1 MGIVK
6 EKIKDLK
13 TREARILEMGGEK
26 LVAKHK
32 EKGKLTA
39 RERLN
44 KLFDKGT
51 FREVD
56 MFVKHRCVNF
66 GMEDVEIG
74 TGIAFPFGSVPAA
87 VKAFEVEDAVR
98 RGCTAVDMVMN
109 IGALKSGDH
118 QVVAE
123 ELRLFKQAAAGAVT
137 KCILEVCFL
146 ADEEIATAS
155 KLVAEAGIDFVKTS
169 SGQFEGPS
177 LEQFLVMREA
187 VRDAPVRLK
196 VAGVKFPRPQN
207 ALVFLRAGADRI
219 GTRAGPEIVDS
230 LHTSNPKPAIAWLER
245 QPVDELHQAGDRFGT
260 GEVGDV
266 DALEELHHDE
276 RGAVVAAHVGDLDD
290 VLVNPGEGLVT
301 GPDGSEHLPPKA
313 MEVLLCLASRSGRP
327 GAPPLPSSLR
337 YAAIRP
343 ASASVPTRSGRLAV
357 G

>member
-1 MGIVK
+1 VIDFQDLD
-6 EKIKDLK
+6 EKTLAKVIDFSILPKQTTEAEIREGCAV
-13 TREARILEMGGEK
+13 TRQYGFAAFYASSAYWAP
-26 LVAKHK
+26 VV
-32 EKGKLTA
+32 
-39 RERLN
+39 REELA
-44 KLFDKGT
+44 
-51 FREVD
+51 
-56 MFVKHRCVNF
+56 

-230 LHTSNPKPAIAWLER
+230 LEMLRKIGLVPE
-245 QPVDELHQAGDRFGT
+245 
-260 GEVGDV
+260 
-266 DALEELHHDE
+266 
-276 RGAVVAAHVGDLDD
+276 AVVAGRSAVA
-290 VLVNPGEGLVT
+290 GLPTERGVVA
-301 GPDGSEHLPPKA
+301 GLPNDPRA
-313 MEVLLCLASRSGRP
+313 
-327 GAPPLPSSLR
+327 
-337 YAAIRP
+337 
-343 ASASVPTRSGRLAV
+343 
-357 G
+357 